1 MSMSQFQSGILLEHR
16 RFAIWLEARVTGDL
30 DALRLGS
37 KTFLQHL
44 DALQH
49 KFADAGLGAVIA
61 FGDTLWRDLQ
71 GADAAPELKA
81 FSALGKGIAPAT
93 QRDLLIHIQSLRH
106 DVNFSLA
113 QAALVA
119 FADAVDIEEETHGFR
134 WVEERDLS
142 GFVDGTE
149 NPQGE
154 QREQVAII
162 AAGPD
167 AGGSYVFTQ
176 RWEHNLKLWNRMAV
190 EKQEAVM
197 GRTKVEN
204 EEIPGDERP
213 ATSHLSRVDLKEEG
227 KGLKILRQ
235 SLPYGTASGTHGLFF
250 IAYCN
255 RLHNIEQQLLSMF
268 GERDGKMDAMLRFT
282 KPVTGSYFFAPS
294 LDALQAL

>member
-1 MSMSQFQSGILLEHR
+1 MSQFQSGILLEHR

-30 DALRLGS
+30 NALRQGS
-37 KTFLQHL
+37 KSFLQQL
-44 DALQH
+44 EALQQ

-61 FGDTLWRDLQ
+61 FGDALWRDLQ
-71 GADAAPELKA
+71 GASSASELKA
-81 FSALGKGIAPAT
+81 FVPLGKGIAPAT
-93 QRDLLIHIQSLRH
+93 QRDFLIHIQSLRH

-113 QAALVA
+113 QAALAA
-119 FADAVDIEEETHGFR
+119 FADAIVIEEETHGFR
-134 WVEERDLS
+134 WVEDRDLS

-154 QREQVAII
+154 ARQQVAII
-162 AAGPD
+162 AEGPD

-190 EKQEAVM
+190 EKQEAIM
-197 GRTKVEN
+197 GRTKVDN
-204 EEIPGDERP
+204 EELPGDQRP
-213 ATSHLSRVDLKEEG
+213 VTSHLSRVDLKDEG

-235 SLPYGTASGTHGLFF
+235 SLPYGTASGTHGLYF
-250 IAYCN
+250 ISYCN
-255 RLHNIEQQLLSMF
+255 RLYNIEQQLLSMF